1 MRPTQGP
8 HNMGLPINQRP
19 RSKTNKLYY
28 YQGYHDGSSKYKKK
42 PPKGMYI
49 NHDDVVKLA
58 ALDLKAKQTPV
69 KQPPSR
75 NNDFLMETEHEI
87 AVLHGQVRIDLP
99 ALRQFS
105 LTVFSSFFT
114 SMFMIIFYSWLCDKK
129 IQKNKQKIS
138 FLKAAN
144 EQNTDVRLP
153 DEIALNRVNPR
164 WAKDE
169 ISLAVMGFRQCGQN
183 FKVFKF

>member
-8 HNMGLPINQRP
+8 HNMGLPTSQRP

-58 ALDLKAKQTPV
+58 AQDLKAKQSPG
-69 KQPPSR
+69 KQPPMR

-87 AVLHGQVRIDLP
+87 AILYGQVRLG
-99 ALRQFS
+99 FS
-105 LTVFSSFFT
+105 TTPFPLTVFSSFFT
-114 SMFMIIFYSWLCDKK
+114 SMFVPNCPLMIK
-129 IQKNKQKIS
+129 
-138 FLKAAN
+138 
-144 EQNTDVRLP
+144 
-153 DEIALNRVNPR
+153 
-164 WAKDE
+164 
-169 ISLAVMGFRQCGQN
+169 
-183 FKVFKF
+183 